1 MTEVAHRSGRSIDTA
16 TPNAAAG
23 NAPTDTSAGLETFR
37 GRYAGV
43 ASRGAAVCVDAVTI
57 IVMFYAGVGLAILT
71 LALVKLEKPQV
82 LSLPDL
88 GWALGFGFWLFLYAW
103 GSWSLTGKTVGKA
116 LLGLRIVTKRGEPIG
131 AVRALRRCFGW
142 VVSLMFFGLG
152 FLWILISRDRRGWH
166 DYIAGTCVI
175 YDWDARTGNLLKERR
190 QKAEAALPA
199 PHH

>member
-1 MTEVAHRSGRSIDTA
+1 MTDVDHHARNSSVPPTV
-16 TPNAAAG
+16 TSAAG
-23 NAPTDTSAGLETFR
+23 GDGEGLENFR

-43 ASRGAAVCVDAVTI
+43 ASRGAAVSVDAITI
-57 IVMFYAGVGLAILT
+57 IVMFYAGLGLVILT
-71 LALVKLEKPQV
+71 VALVT
-82 LSLPDL
+82 LSQPRVFNVPEA
-88 GWALGFGFWLFLYAW
+88 GWAIGFTFWMFLYAW
-103 GSWSLTGKTVGKA
+103 VSWSVTGKTVGKA
-116 LLGLRIVTKRGEPIG
+116 LLGLRIVTKRGERIG

-152 FLWILISRDRRGWH
+152 FFWILISRDRRGWP

-190 QKAEAALPA
+190 QESEAALPA